1 MLTLDKRIQQC
12 VENACAEIKKG
23 AAVILDCKTGEILA
37 SASFPAVD
45 PNDLAA
51 CMENEDALVCKPC
64 PVRVYARFGLLAH
77 LRRLGAP
84 NAASIT
90 KGRCIPAPE
99 ALLLTA
105 SRSLATAAKHMG
117 K

>member
-1 MLTLDKRIQQC
+1 MHVENTYRIADGGVMLTLDKRMQQC

-51 CMENEDALVCKPC
+51 CMENEDEPC
-64 PVRVYARFGLLAH
+64 PVRVYARFGL
-77 LRRLGAP
+77 
-84 NAASIT
+84 
-90 KGRCIPAPE
+90 
-99 ALLLTA
+99 
-105 SRSLATAAKHMG
+105 
-117 K
+117 